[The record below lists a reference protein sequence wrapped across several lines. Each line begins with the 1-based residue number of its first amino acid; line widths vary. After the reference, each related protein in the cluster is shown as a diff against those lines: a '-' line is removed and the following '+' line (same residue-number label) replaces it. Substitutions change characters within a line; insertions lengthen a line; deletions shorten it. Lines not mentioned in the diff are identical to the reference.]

1 MPAPKKSML
10 GPIVEGLFQAAG
22 LRGENIPD
30 LADVVADAI
39 AQALDKY
46 LQMAMVQPGIP
57 AAVDPLSGSGATS
70 GPGRLS
76 APPSAAFALEPT
88 ISGLL
93 SGKRIQGENAPDL
106 AKAMAGIIGH
116 GLEQFTKNVQVAPG
130 IAIAGFTTASP
141 GILV

>member
-1 MPAPKKSML
+1 MPAPKKAML
-10 GPIVEGLFQAAG
+10 GPIVKGLFQAAG
-22 LRGENIPD
+22 LQGENIPD

-46 LQMAMVQPGIP
+46 LQMTMVQPGIP
-57 AAVDPLSGSGATS
+57 AAVDPLSGAGATS

-76 APPSAAFALEPT
+76 GPPSAALALEPT

-93 SGKRIQGENAPDL
+93 QGKQLQGENAPDL

-116 GLEQFTKNVQVAPG
+116 GLEELTKNAQVAPG
-130 IAIAGFTTASP
+130 IAIAGFTTAAP